1 MYYPA
6 QPAVTRRGPFGCT
19 FRPVDI
25 QQPGSPP
32 EGLLIRMHLRLRPP
46 VNREWHAC
54 ISLSQSRREV
64 VASSHWRGLLARII
78 SPAEVTREVT
88 ASRATRTQSRYA
100 VVASRGPV
108 YVCIPGN
115 AEVWC
120 GSQQSLKRSV
130 LRRIALLQPAVTREG
145 CLPYVYSVCSQ
156 QSTERDGYLARR
168 AEGEE
173 VASRHWR
180 GPFGMYV
187 YSV

>member
-130 LRRIALLQPAVTREG
+130 LSALL
-145 CLPYVYSVCSQ
+145 CFSQ
-156 QSTERDGYLARR
+156 QSLERAAYRMYTPS
-168 AEGEE
+168 
-173 VASRHWR
+173 VASSHREGWLP
-180 GPFGMYV
+180 GP
-187 YSV
+187 